1 MVPVVVVFVVVFVV
15 GVVAA
20 IVVVVVFRFCP
31 RCELDSF
38 FCIHEWEHNR
48 RLCRPRGPKDDAN
61 AKARET
67 NAEEDVVVVVG
78 EGGGVVFPE
87 RALNALTTR
96 THKGGLLD
104 TKIHLDKSTTKC
116 IFRTQKRQA
125 FSKRTPH
132 YTTKVKGE
140 KSDEKEEDTKA
151 QSRRNDGRR
160 DDDDDDDALGG
171 GAKSSRLNREDTAS
185 SSSSSS
191 SFRDT
196 KKI

>member
-1 MVPVVVVFVVVFVV
+1 M
-15 GVVAA
+15 
-20 IVVVVVFRFCP
+20 
-31 RCELDSF
+31 
-38 FCIHEWEHNR
+38 HEWEHNR
-48 RLCRPRGPKDDAN
+48 RLCRPRGPLDPRAAKDDAN

-67 NAEEDVVVVVG
+67 NAEEDVVGVVV
-78 EGGGVVFPE
+78 VVFPE
-87 RALNALTTR
+87 RALNALTTQ
-96 THKGGLLD
+96 THKGGLLLD

-132 YTTKVKGE
+132 YTTKVGE
-140 KSDEKEEDTKA
+140 KSDEKEEDNTKA
-151 QSRRNDGRR
+151 RRRNDGRR
-160 DDDDDDDALGG
+160 RDDDDDDALGG

-191 SFRDT
+191 SSSFRDT